1 MSGETNVN
9 ILINSRKIAVSNLTL
24 CMEREAGKHTVVSIK
39 GIVQSE
45 SHDLLAESY
54 SAADI
59 QVSMDGNAGI
69 IFCGLVTYMDIQV
82 LKSEEAQYQELS
94 LKAMSYTCLLDQTKE
109 YAAFQKKS
117 AAYQE
122 VFDSVVSN
130 YPDVGYFLDD
140 RMQGMTVDSFVVQYE
155 ETDWE
160 FMTRLASRLNRML
173 RAYDTTPRINF
184 TVGIFWGAD
193 VYELSKEDEGQV
205 DAVYDDGFYLQC
217 QISAQDA
224 PIFEVGDCISYQQRK
239 YYVRKSEFRLE
250 NQTLW
255 QYCQICGKEAF
266 LAAEAENSFLTG
278 LSLPGKV
285 TKVKGN
291 QLMISLDIDK
301 MKETECWFPY
311 STFYSTFYCMPE
323 KGDRINLYFPDFIED
338 HAFVLNSIGA
348 TTNAGRTDGT
358 SGNGDASAGTNG
370 KTGQGSA
377 GTQNSQSE
385 QIADISP
392 YLSALVNTQYG
403 KLIGIDAT
411 FGDNNSTDEA
421 SQGMSGSERGNSGA
435 SQGDSGRKGNTNAN
449 FDFSLLAQNP
459 NIKVLCSKDGRMVIL
474 DDEYGSVSIVCDNG
488 TYISLSDNGINIVT
502 DEKIEFSATKDI
514 SLKADKAISLLADEE
529 VTINCEGSQLSI
541 TPEKIKLF
549 GNNIKINEE

>member
-1 MSGETNVN
+1 MGEETNVS
-9 ILINSRKIAVSNLTL
+9 ILINSKEISVSNLTL
-24 CMEREAGKHTVVSIK
+24 NMEREAGKHTVVSIK
-39 GIVQSE
+39 GIVHSE
-45 SHDLLAESY
+45 SHDLLADNY

-59 QVSMDGNAGI
+59 QVSMDGSIGI
-69 IFCGLVTYMDIQV
+69 IFCGLITYMDIQV

-117 AAYQE
+117 ATYQE
-122 VFDSVVSN
+122 IFDSVVSN

-140 RMQGMTVDSFVVQYE
+140 QMQGQAINSFVVQYE

-160 FMTRLASRLNRML
+160 FMTRLASRKNIML
-173 RAYDTTPRINF
+173 KACDTTPRINF
-184 TVGIFWGAD
+184 TVGIFWGTD

-205 DAVYDDGFYLQC
+205 DAIYDDGFYLQC

-224 PIFEVGDCISYQQRK
+224 PIFEVGDCISYQQKK

-255 QYCQICGKEAF
+255 QCCQICGKDAF
-266 LAAEAENSFLTG
+266 LAVEAENSSLTG

-323 KGDRINLYFPDFIED
+323 MEDRINLYFPDFIED

-348 TTNAGRTDGT
+348 TSDAGRTNGT
-358 SGNGDASAGTNG
+358 SGNGYASAGTG
-370 KTGQGSA
+370 GETSQGNS
-377 GTQNSQSE
+377 GTQNSLKE
-385 QIADISP
+385 KYADITP
-392 YLSALVNTQYG
+392 FMAKLVNVEYG

-411 FGDNNSTDEA
+411 FDDNKSTDEA
-421 SQGMSGSERGNSGA
+421 SQGEPSAKRGNSGE
-435 SQGDSGRKGNTNAN
+435 SQGDSGRKENTNAN
-449 FDFSLLAQNP
+449 FDFSLLSQNP
-459 NIKVLCSKDGRMVIL
+459 NIKVLCSKNGRMVIL

-488 TYISLSDNGINIVT
+488 TYITLSDDGINIVT
-502 DEKIEFSATKDI
+502 EEKIKFCATKDI

-529 VTINCEGSQLSI
+529 VSINCKESQFNI
-541 TPEKIKLF
+541 TPEQIKLF
-549 GNNIKINEE
+549 GNNIRINEE

>member
-122 VFDSVVSN
+122 VFDNVVSN

-140 RMQGMTVDSFVVQYE
+140 GMQNTTVGSFVVQYE

-173 RAYDTTPRINF
+173 KAYDTTPRINF
-184 TVGIFWGAD
+184 TVGIFWGTD

-266 LAAEAENSFLTG
+266 LVSEAENPFLTG

-358 SGNGDASAGTNG
+358 SGNGDASAGTDG
-370 KTGQGSA
+370 KTLQGSA
-377 GTQNSQSE
+377 GTNPQSE
-385 QIADISP
+385 QIADITP
-392 YLSALVNTQYG
+392 YMTALVNTQYG

-411 FGDNNSTDEA
+411 FADNDSADEA
-421 SQGMSGSERGNSGA
+421 SQVDSASKRGNAGA
-435 SQGDSGRKGNTNAN
+435 SQGNFGRNGNSNAN

-502 DEKIEFSATKDI
+502 DEKIEFSAEKILLRT
-514 SLKADKAISLLADEE
+514 DKSITMLADEE
-529 VTINCEGSQLSI
+529 VTISCKESKFSM
-541 TPEKIKLF
+541 TPEQIEML

>member
-9 ILINSRKIAVSNLTL
+9 IVINSRKISVSNLTL
-24 CMEREAGKHTVVSIK
+24 IMEREAGKHTVVSIK

-59 QVSMDGNAGI
+59 QVSMDKSVGI

-122 VFDSVVSN
+122 IFDSVLSN
-130 YPDVGYFLDD
+130 YSDTGYFLDEW
-140 RMQGMTVDSFVVQYE
+140 MKGSTVDSFVVQYE

-160 FMTRLASRLNRML
+160 FMARLASRRNRML
-173 RAYDTTPRINF
+173 KACDTAPGINF
-184 TVGIFWGAD
+184 TAGIFWGTD

-205 DAVYDDGFYLQC
+205 DAVYDDGFYLLC

-224 PIFEVGDCISYQQRK
+224 PVFEVGDCISYQKKK

-255 QYCQICGKEAF
+255 QRCQICGKEAF
-266 LAAEAENSFLTG
+266 LVAEKENPSLTG

-301 MKETECWFPY
+301 TKETECWFPY

-348 TTNAGRTDGT
+348 TTNAGRTGGT
-358 SGNGDASAGTNG
+358 SGNGSSSAGADG

-377 GTQNSQSE
+377 GTNPQSE
-385 QIADISP
+385 QIADITP
-392 YLSALVNTQYG
+392 YMTALVNTQYG

-411 FGDNNSTDEA
+411 FADNDSTDEA

-435 SQGDSGRKGNTNAN
+435 SQGDSGRNGNSDAN

-488 TYISLSDNGINIVT
+488 TYISLSGSGISIIT
-502 DEKIEFSATKDI
+502 DEKIEFCATKDI

-541 TPEKIKLF
+541 TPEKIKLS
-549 GNNIKINEE
+549 GNNIKINEG

>member
-9 ILINSRKIAVSNLTL
+9 IVINSRKISVSNLTL
-24 CMEREAGKHTVVSIK
+24 RMEREAGKHTVVSIK

-59 QVSMDGNAGI
+59 QVSMDGSVGI

-122 VFDSVVSN
+122 IFDSVLSN
-130 YPDVGYFLDD
+130 YSDTGYFLDEW
-140 RMQGMTVDSFVVQYE
+140 MKGNTVDSFVVQYE

-160 FMTRLASRLNRML
+160 FMTRLASRRNRML
-173 RAYDTTPRINF
+173 KACDTAPGINF
-184 TVGIFWGAD
+184 TAGIFWGTD

-205 DAVYDDGFYLQC
+205 DAVYDDGFYLLC

-224 PIFEVGDCISYQQRK
+224 PVFEVGDCISYQQKK
-239 YYVRKSEFRLE
+239 YYVRKSEFWLE

-255 QYCQICGKEAF
+255 QRCQICGKEAF
-266 LAAEAENSFLTG
+266 LAAEMENSFLTG
-278 LSLPGKV
+278 LSLSGKV

-301 MKETECWFPY
+301 TKETECWFPY
-311 STFYSTFYCMPE
+311 STFYSTLYCMPE

-348 TTNAGRTDGT
+348 TTNAGRRDGT
-358 SGNGDASAGTNG
+358 SGNGSSSTGADG
-370 KTGQGSA
+370 KTGQGN
-377 GTQNSQSE
+377 GEKQNSLKE
-385 QIADISP
+385 KYADITP
-392 YLSALVNTQYG
+392 FMAKLVNAEYG
-403 KLIGIDAT
+403 KLIGIDAK
-411 FGDNNSTDEA
+411 FADNH
-421 SQGMSGSERGNSGA
+421 SEDGE
-435 SQGDSGRKGNTNAN
+435 SQGDSDSGRGNAGESQGNSGRNGNTDAN

-474 DDEYGSVSIVCDNG
+474 DDENGSVSIVCDNG
-488 TYISLSDNGINIVT
+488 TYISLSGSGISIVT

-529 VTINCEGSQLSI
+529 VTISCEGSQLSI

>member
-266 LAAEAENSFLTG
+266 LAAEAENPFLTG

-301 MKETECWFPY
+301 
-311 STFYSTFYCMPE
+311 
-323 KGDRINLYFPDFIED
+323 
-338 HAFVLNSIGA
+338 
-348 TTNAGRTDGT
+348 
-358 SGNGDASAGTNG
+358 
-370 KTGQGSA
+370 
-377 GTQNSQSE
+377 
-385 QIADISP
+385 
-392 YLSALVNTQYG
+392 
-403 KLIGIDAT
+403 
-411 FGDNNSTDEA
+411 
-421 SQGMSGSERGNSGA
+421 
-435 SQGDSGRKGNTNAN
+435 
-449 FDFSLLAQNP
+449 
-459 NIKVLCSKDGRMVIL
+459 IK
-474 DDEYGSVSIVCDNG
+474 
-488 TYISLSDNGINIVT
+488 
-502 DEKIEFSATKDI
+502 
-514 SLKADKAISLLADEE
+514 
-529 VTINCEGSQLSI
+529 
-541 TPEKIKLF
+541 
-549 GNNIKINEE
+549 

>member
-1 MSGETNVN
+1 
-9 ILINSRKIAVSNLTL
+9 
-24 CMEREAGKHTVVSIK
+24 
-39 GIVQSE
+39 
-45 SHDLLAESY
+45 
-54 SAADI
+54 
-59 QVSMDGNAGI
+59 
-69 IFCGLVTYMDIQV
+69 MDIQV

-122 VFDSVVSN
+122 IFDSVLSN
-130 YPDVGYFLDD
+130 YSDTGYFLDEW
-140 RMQGMTVDSFVVQYE
+140 MKGNTVDSFVVQYE

-160 FMTRLASRLNRML
+160 FMTRLASRRNRVL
-173 RAYDTTPRINF
+173 KACDTAPGINF
-184 TVGIFWGAD
+184 TAGIFWGTDA
-193 VYELSKEDEGQV
+193 YELSKEDEGQV
-205 DAVYDDGFYLQC
+205 DAVYDDGFYLLC

-224 PIFEVGDCISYQQRK
+224 PVFEVGDCISYQQKK

-255 QYCQICGKEAF
+255 QRCQICGKEAF
-266 LAAEAENSFLTG
+266 LIAEAENSFLTG

-301 MKETECWFPY
+301 TKETECWFPY

-348 TTNAGRTDGT
+348 TTNAGRTGGT
-358 SGNGDASAGTNG
+358 SGNGDASAGTDG
-370 KTGQGSA
+370 KTLQGSA
-377 GTQNSQSE
+377 GTNSQSE

-411 FGDNNSTDEA
+411 FGDNHSTDEA

-435 SQGDSGRKGNTNAN
+435 SQGDSGRNGNANAN

-488 TYISLSDNGINIVT
+488 TYISLSDSGISIVT

-541 TPEKIKLF
+541 TPEKIKLS
-549 GNNIKINEE
+549 GNNIKINEG